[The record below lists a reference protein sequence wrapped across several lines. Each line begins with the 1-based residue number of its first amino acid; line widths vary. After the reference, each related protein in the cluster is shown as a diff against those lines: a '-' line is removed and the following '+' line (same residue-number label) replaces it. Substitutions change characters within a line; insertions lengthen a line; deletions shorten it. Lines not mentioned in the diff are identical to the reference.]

1 MGNYK
6 VTVFKP
12 LSKDSTNPY
21 VYESITANSDAEA
34 KSKADMRII
43 TRKRT
48 DDSFSGCR
56 IINIKRV
63 D

>member
-1 MGNYK
+1 MKYK
-6 VTVFKP
+6 VTIFKP

-21 VYESITANSDAEA
+21 VYESIIAKDDEEA
-34 KSKADMRII
+34 KSKANARVA
-43 TRKRT
+43 TRKRN
-48 DDSFSGCR
+48 DESFGGCK